1 MKKEM
6 LFLSCLAAVSLTAC
20 SEQAEKKESTL
31 LAEELKKEGQLIEA
45 QFESS
50 SQEDRAYYYID
61 TDGDKKTAEYIG
73 YDTYISFPDFPRTEE
88 SLQLRAKV
96 FNANQTK
103 PKMPLS
109 QWQTIKARIILANEV
124 QRRVFDENFQA

>member
-6 LFLSCLAAVSLTAC
+6 LFLSCLAAVSLSAC
-20 SEQAEKKESTL
+20 SDQPSKKESTL
-31 LAEELKKEGQLIEA
+31 SVEDLKKEGQLIQA
-45 QFESS
+45 QVELTGH
-50 SQEDRAYYYID
+50 EEKAYYYID
-61 TDGDKKTAEYIG
+61 TDGNNKTAEYIG
-73 YDTYISFPDFPRTEE
+73 YDTYISFPDYPRQDE

-109 QWQTIKARIILANEV
+109 QWQSMLKQL
-124 QRRVFDENFQA
+124 QRTDREKE

>member
-6 LFLSCLAAVSLTAC
+6 LFLSCLATVSLSAC

-31 LAEELKKEGQLIEA
+31 SVEELKKEGQLIEA

-73 YDTYISFPDFPRTEE
+73 CEKNISFPDYPRTNE
-88 SLQLRAKV
+88 SLNLRSKV

-103 PKMPLS
+103 PKMPLYK
-109 QWQTIKARIILANEV
+109 WQATLQQL
-124 QRRVFDENFQA
+124 QRAGRVKE

>member
-6 LFLSCLAAVSLTAC
+6 LFLGCLAAVSLSAC
-20 SEQAEKKESTL
+20 SDQSSKKESTL
-31 LAEELKKEGQLIEA
+31 SNEDLKKEGQLIQA
-45 QFESS
+45 QVELTGH
-50 SQEDRAYYYID
+50 EEKAYYYID
-61 TDGDKKTAEYIG
+61 TDGNHKTAEYIG
-73 YDTYISFPDFPRTEE
+73 YDTYISFPDYPRLDE

-109 QWQTIKARIILANEV
+109 QWQSMLKQL
-124 QRRVFDENFQA
+124 QRAD